1 VKSKVKRSEGIR
13 KSGGGFELVIG
24 PQLLLGV
31 LGAIGVIAL
40 VLVGVAIGRR
50 GSQPPAAVAAAAQT
64 TGQTVSVPA
73 GSVDPSVTNMQV
85 APEPSTPTQKPVSAQ
100 EQAIGDAPRLA
111 IPELVTT
118 NYTYTFGKITSKNKI
133 SKTFTIQNIGKKPLE
148 IAGVASSC
156 GCTAGLVSDKTVPPG
171 GQSAFK
177 VEFDPAGYAEH
188 NTLVNSWVTV
198 STNDPLA
205 PVVKI
210 DFSSEVL
217 IKQ

>member
-1 VKSKVKRSEGIR
+1 MKSKAKRSEGIR
-13 KSGGGFELVIG
+13 KRGSDFELVVG

-31 LGAIGVIAL
+31 LGVIGVIAL

-50 GSQPPAAVAAAAQT
+50 GTQPPAAAAASQA
-64 TGQTVSVPA
+64 TGQTISVPA

-85 APEPSTPTQKPVSAQ
+85 APEPSTPTKKPVSAE
-100 EQAIGDAPRLA
+100 EQPIGDAPRLA
-111 IPELVTT
+111 IPELATT
-118 NYTYTFGKITSKNKI
+118 NYSYTFGKVTSKNKI

-148 IAGVASSC
+148 IASVASSC

-177 VEFDPAGYAEH
+177 VEFDPSGYAEH